1 MALHEL
7 NKRSCTQNE
16 FPSLL
21 KAINCYFPGSDYP
34 THVYPRVQAQMAR
47 LFDRLVARGV
57 VQSIRLES
65 GGWTAKWPCWTKN
78 WLEPDW
84 DGDITLPIFLQTK
97 EAEKQ
102 PPGLNSFQE
111 MMEALPIPPPHFPP
125 EAPDVLSI
133 VGESKDVDMPDAP
146 EIITIDNDGIQNHTF
161 SHASD
166 FKPNIICQ
174 SEGSVTS
181 FNPPII
187 PYSGLAPSPF
197 SPNTIPSSTS
207 FDPTLTRFPQT
218 TSSSCTS
225 FNPLFVPAVFH
236 KPHFAS
242 ASAPG
247 QPNFQPGHFPAQ
259 PLQSCRYSSPQ
270 QFDANR
276 HQVSRVAN
284 VQTMSSNHATT
295 TLVPQAV
302 LPSSCPSI
310 SAGNLGYKALPCNQD
325 CSVQTPM
332 LRDMAQQST
341 SMQLPPIPAQ
351 QPHDTLPH
359 QLPSQQHIPLQQSS
373 QQLAQQGLFQQQ
385 NSGSLADA
393 SSMTSWNPTIIYL
406 NYPESSN
413 APTVVANSTS
423 NDSYCPTV
431 LGNGNNMSS
440 YCPSIVHK
448 SHQHTSA
455 VPLTQITETED
466 RPKEPV
472 HQQAPL
478 PTTLVSIHQPLTP
491 AATPE
496 TPSRSDR
503 VETWRREV
511 TPLRLFDP
519 VKVRRELYVLI
530 SEAKDIK
537 TQIKQAHGQAMS
549 MNLNKAILAIGEMR
563 RKVGSALSS
572 KFHSVLAD
580 VLVKPAISDANIL
593 KGRLDK
599 VQSEIMTHK
608 RRLISESLGEG
619 KWHGRRHDGA
629 SSVDDALWM

>member
-1 MALHEL
+1 MAHRCVQ
-7 NKRSCTQNE
+7 KE

-34 THVYPRVQAQMAR
+34 THVYPRVQAQMVR

-84 DGDITLPIFLQTK
+84 DGDITLPTFLQAK

-102 PPGLNSFQE
+102 SPGLNSFQA
-111 MMEALPIPPPHFPP
+111 MMEALPIPPAHFPP
-125 EAPDVLSI
+125 EAPEVLSI

-146 EIITIDNDGIQNHTF
+146 EVITIDDDGIQNHTF
-161 SHASD
+161 SHALD
-166 FKPNIICQ
+166 FKRNIIGQ

-181 FNPPII
+181 FDPSII
-187 PYSGLAPSPF
+187 HYSGLAPSPF
-197 SPNTIPSSTS
+197 SPSTIPSSTS

-218 TSSSCTS
+218 TSSSSTS
-225 FNPLFVPAVFH
+225 FNPHFVPAVFH

-242 ASAPG
+242 VSAPG

-259 PLQSCRYSSPQ
+259 PLQSCQYSSPQ
-270 QFDANR
+270 QFDASM

-284 VQTMSSNHATT
+284 AQTLRSNHATT

-302 LPSSCPSI
+302 PPSSCSGI
-310 SAGNLGYKALPCNQD
+310 SAGSLGYKAPPCNQD

-332 LRDMAQQST
+332 LRDMVQQSAST
-341 SMQLPPIPAQ
+341 QLPPVPAQ
-351 QPHDTLPH
+351 QQYDTHPQ
-359 QLPSQQHIPLQQSS
+359 QLPPQQHIPFQQSS
-373 QQLAQQGLFQQQ
+373 QQLAQQELFQQQ
-385 NSGSLADA
+385 HTPGSLADT

-406 NYPESSN
+406 KHPESSN

-423 NDSYCPTV
+423 NGSYCPTV
-431 LGNGNNMSS
+431 VGNGNGMSS

-448 SHQHTSA
+448 SRQHTSA
-455 VPLTQITETED
+455 IRLTQITETED
-466 RPKEPV
+466 CPQEPV
-472 HQQAPL
+472 HQQTPL
-478 PTTLVSIHQPLTP
+478 PTTLVRIHEPLTP
-491 AATPE
+491 AAAPE

-511 TPLRLFDP
+511 TPLRLFDF

-537 TQIKQAHGQAMS
+537 TQIKQAHGQAMT

-563 RKVGSALSS
+563 RKAGSALSS

-599 VQSEIMTHK
+599 VQSEILTHK